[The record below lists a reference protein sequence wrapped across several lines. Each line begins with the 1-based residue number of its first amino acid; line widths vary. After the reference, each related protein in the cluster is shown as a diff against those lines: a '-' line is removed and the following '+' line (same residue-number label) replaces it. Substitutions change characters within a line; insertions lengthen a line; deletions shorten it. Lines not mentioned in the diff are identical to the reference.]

1 MSNLELKVEKKVD
14 EKKLEGLV
22 NAKEITENKI
32 EKSLNYDELSKEE
45 KEAIDE
51 FNKKIDLT
59 DSAQILQYGV
69 AAQEKRKSYDWTR
82 VINAI
87 IQVESK
93 GNAKAVS
100 KDCVGVMQ
108 IRPLLVRDV
117 NEYLKIKGSSK
128 RYTLNDRFSPEKSKE
143 MFILYQKRYNPT
155 NNEEKAIRLWNGGSK
170 YSVAKTE
177 WYYRK
182 VLSHMKWEKCYEIL

>member
-1 MSNLELKVEKKVD
+1 MSIFV
-14 EKKLEGLV
+14 
-22 NAKEITENKI
+22 
-32 EKSLNYDELSKEE
+32 
-45 KEAIDE
+45 
-51 FNKKIDLT
+51 LT
-59 DSAQILQYGV
+59 AN
-69 AAQEKRKSYDWTR
+69 AQEKKAYDWTR

-108 IRPLLVRDV
+108 IRPILVRDV
-117 NEYLKIKGSSK
+117 NEYLKMKGSSK

-170 YSVAKTE
+170 YSVTKTE
-177 WYYRK
+177 RYYRK
-182 VLSHMKWEKCYEIL
+182 VLSHMK

>member
-1 MSNLELKVEKKVD
+1 ML
-14 EKKLEGLV
+14 
-22 NAKEITENKI
+22 T
-32 EKSLNYDELSKEE
+32 LS
-45 KEAIDE
+45 I
-51 FNKKIDLT
+51 
-59 DSAQILQYGV
+59 SV
-69 AAQEKRKSYDWTR
+69 AAQEKGKSYDWTR

-100 KDCVGVMQ
+100 RDCVGVMQ
-108 IRPLLVRDV
+108 IRPVLVRDV
-117 NEYLKIKGSSK
+117 NEYLKMKGSSK

-177 WYYRK
+177 RYYRK
-182 VLSHMKWEKCYEIL
+182 VLSHMK

>member
-1 MSNLELKVEKKVD
+1 ML
-14 EKKLEGLV
+14 
-22 NAKEITENKI
+22 T
-32 EKSLNYDELSKEE
+32 LSV
-45 KEAIDE
+45 
-51 FNKKIDLT
+51 
-59 DSAQILQYGV
+59 SV

-155 NNEEKAIRLWNGGSK
+155 NNVDKAIRIWNGGSK

-182 VLSHMKWEKCYEIL
+182 VLSHMK

>member
-1 MSNLELKVEKKVD
+1 MMRKTKILILTCLMSIFV
-14 EKKLEGLV
+14 
-22 NAKEITENKI
+22 
-32 EKSLNYDELSKEE
+32 
-45 KEAIDE
+45 
-51 FNKKIDLT
+51 LT
-59 DSAQILQYGV
+59 AN
-69 AAQEKRKSYDWTR
+69 AQEKKAYDWTR

-108 IRPLLVRDV
+108 IRPILVRDV
-117 NEYLKIKGSSK
+117 NEYLKMKGSSK

-177 WYYRK
+177 RYYRK
-182 VLSHMKWEKCYEIL
+182 VLSHMK

>member
-1 MSNLELKVEKKVD
+1 MSV
-14 EKKLEGLV
+14 
-22 NAKEITENKI
+22 
-32 EKSLNYDELSKEE
+32 
-45 KEAIDE
+45 
-51 FNKKIDLT
+51 FMLT
-59 DSAQILQYGV
+59 AN
-69 AAQEKRKSYDWTR
+69 AQEKRKSYDWTR

-128 RYTLNDRFSPEKSKE
+128 CYTLNDRFSPEKSKE

-155 NNEEKAIRLWNGGSK
+155 NNEEKAIRLWNGGSR

-177 WYYRK
+177 RYYRK
-182 VLSHMKWEKCYEIL
+182 VLSHMK